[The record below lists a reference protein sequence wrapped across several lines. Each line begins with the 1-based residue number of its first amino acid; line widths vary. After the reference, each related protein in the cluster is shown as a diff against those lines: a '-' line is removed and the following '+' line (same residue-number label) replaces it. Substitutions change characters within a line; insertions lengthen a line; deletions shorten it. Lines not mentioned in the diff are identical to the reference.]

1 MGRRGQGLWMVLRRS
16 KRRLHRQRLPISIPI
31 STPRAC
37 CVHVTP
43 TPRSCATRSRST
55 TASLGLPNQ
64 PERSLD
70 TGLPVDS
77 KHSRD
82 LTGPLTRSTASFTVL
97 RDPPNLLL
105 QPSQIHHCARELS
118 AARSHQPS
126 KKSTLS
132 STVSPRS
139 WACSI
144 SWSLYIRSLH
154 VCI

>member
-1 MGRRGQGLWMVLRRS
+1 MRVLVSRPHLPLRPQLPQPLSLSGMQPS
-16 KRRLHRQRLPISIPI
+16 KPGWK
-31 STPRAC
+31 A
-37 CVHVTP
+37 VHT
-43 TPRSCATRSRST
+43 RSCATRSRST
-55 TASLGLPNQ
+55 TASLGPPNQ
-64 PERSLD
+64 PERSLG
-70 TGLPVDS
+70 TGLPVDY
-77 KHSRD
+77 KRSRD

-139 WACSI
+139 WTCSI
-144 SWSLYIRSLH
+144 SWFLYIRSLH